1 MGWTTGRR
9 GVEGRDLMAS
19 VDGKDADLPGGGR
32 TLADRVRTPF
42 SVREI
47 VLRSIALP
55 PQGGHH
61 GYEALQVRDDEVRR
75 SEFCPG
81 LALRY
86 ARR

>member
-1 MGWTTGRR
+1 
-9 GVEGRDLMAS
+9 MAS

-55 PQGGHH
+55 HK
-61 GYEALQVRDDEVRR
+61 EVTMATRR
-75 SEFCPG
+75 FKSAAMKFGVPLSVPG
-81 LALRY
+81 SRY
-86 ARR
+86 VMLDAKA